1 MKFTISREA
10 LLRPLTLVAGV
21 VERRQTLPVLSNVLI
36 QVEGDQV
43 ALTGTDLE
51 VELVGRT
58 VASQVDQPGAA
69 TVPARKL
76 MDICKSLPD
85 QSDIQLAVEDGR
97 AVLRS
102 GRSRFTLST
111 LPVAEFPNIED
122 ADGSQELSVPRGTLK
137 HLIESTSFAMAQQ
150 DVRYYLNGMLLEI
163 QSNLLR
169 TVATDGHR
177 LAMCS
182 RPVEVAVSQAQK
194 LIVPRKGIL
203 ELSRLLDDSDE
214 PVSLTLGAT
223 HVRAHTGDFT
233 FTSKL
238 IDGKFPD
245 YGRVIPANPGKAS
258 AALSVADGSARLE
271 GAEEVLFRVAP
282 DLAKSGVL
290 ERIETDAVLGERWAL
305 QISASYKGVW
315 VRSTRLSQ
323 PDAAAAQWFARAAG
337 RLGSFAPESIASEA
351 PGKLALWTLEA
362 CMGTHP
368 LSVVAHGPAR
378 TQQAIIPPAKA
389 LPAGAL
395 AIFSAQLDLPGG
407 AWHGSVPVI
416 MGGSGQP
423 ARVLT
428 AEA

>member
-1 MKFTISREA
+1 MKFSISREA

-58 VASQVDQPGAA
+58 VASQVEQEGGA

-76 MDICKSLPD
+76 MDICKSLPE
-85 QSDIQLAVEDGR
+85 QSDIQLALEEGR

-122 ADGSQELSVPRGTLK
+122 GASSQELSIPRGTLK
-137 HLIESTSFAMAQQ
+137 HLIEATSFAMAQQ
-150 DVRYYLNGMLLEI
+150 DVRYYLNGMLLDI
-163 QSNLLR
+163 QNHLLR
-169 TVATDGHR
+169 AVATDGHR

-182 RPVEVAVSQAQK
+182 RQTEVAVAEPQK
-194 LIVPRKGIL
+194 MIVPRKGIL

-223 HVRAHTGDFT
+223 HLRAHTGDFT

-245 YGRVIPANPGKAS
+245 YERVVPKNGDKVLIADRAELRQVLSRTAILSNEKYRGVRLYLEEGNLKVMANNP
-258 AALSVADGSARLE
+258 E
-271 GAEEVLFRVAP
+271 QEEAEENVAIEYTGPGMEVGFNVGYLVDVL
-282 DLAKSGVL
+282 
-290 ERIETDAVLGERWAL
+290 AVLDEERVQMTLADPNSSAL
-305 QISASYKGVW
+305 
-315 VRSTRLSQ
+315 
-323 PDAAAAQWFARAAG
+323 
-337 RLGSFAPESIASEA
+337 
-351 PGKLALWTLEA
+351 LEE
-362 CMGTHP
+362 
-368 LSVVAHGPAR
+368 
-378 TQQAIIPPAKA
+378 
-389 LPAGAL
+389 
-395 AIFSAQLDLPGG
+395 PGG
-407 AWHGSVPVI
+407 GDALYVVMP
-416 MGGSGQP
+416 M
-423 ARVLT
+423 RL
-428 AEA
+428 